1 MMTEIYIIEGLLVR
15 LLDLVDIVK
24 MMSESELWQTCHDW
38 LYMKRGRKVYL

>member
-24 MMSESELWQTCHDW
+24 MMSESEL
-38 LYMKRGRKVYL
+38 